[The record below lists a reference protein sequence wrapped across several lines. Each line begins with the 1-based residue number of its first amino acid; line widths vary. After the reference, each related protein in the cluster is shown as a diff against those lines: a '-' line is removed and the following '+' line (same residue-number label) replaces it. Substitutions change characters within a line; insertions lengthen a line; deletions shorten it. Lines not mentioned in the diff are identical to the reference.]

1 MHLSQRKKN
10 PSYLGGAPS
19 LDRLPVPEFRR
30 GMVGCVADF
39 SLGQI
44 YNVDLVKD
52 ATDGQN
58 VEDCDA
64 AFK

>member
-1 MHLSQRKKN
+1 M
-10 PSYLGGAPS
+10 
-19 LDRLPVPEFRR
+19 DRLPVPEFRR